1 MKIVALSSVFYVAGL
16 LSQSWFGLLLPV
28 KDALPGL
35 WVNLKRVERLIGTAR
50 DGLFFAFL
58 FISLGMLTAF
68 SGIRL
73 KRKNALVLTIVFMAG
88 WYGEIR
94 LVHYLGF
101 SRANDMYILMVPAVL
116 FLFLFLKEIL
126 LPDHIIYRKL
136 RTVSGLT
143 YFTHELVGFTVTP
156 VLKQALIML
165 PWIRFITVL
174 AGSLLVSQVIMIM
187 SGKPKLKKLAFL
199 YR

>member
-94 LVHYLGF
+94 LVHYLGL

-136 RTVSGLT
+136 RTVS
-143 YFTHELVGFTVTP
+143 
-156 VLKQALIML
+156 
-165 PWIRFITVL
+165 
-174 AGSLLVSQVIMIM
+174 
-187 SGKPKLKKLAFL
+187 
-199 YR
+199 